1 MRYAHEGADI
11 ISRSRLTKDL
21 IEAELIMEKAF
32 NLTSKEPPI
41 LRSEP
46 GFAHETVID
55 DGDPPAGLLEEKTDS
70 KKKEK

>member
-1 MRYAHEGADI
+1 
-11 ISRSRLTKDL
+11 
-21 IEAELIMEKAF
+21 MEKAF

-55 DGDPPAGLLEEKTDS
+55 DGDPPVGLLEEKTDS